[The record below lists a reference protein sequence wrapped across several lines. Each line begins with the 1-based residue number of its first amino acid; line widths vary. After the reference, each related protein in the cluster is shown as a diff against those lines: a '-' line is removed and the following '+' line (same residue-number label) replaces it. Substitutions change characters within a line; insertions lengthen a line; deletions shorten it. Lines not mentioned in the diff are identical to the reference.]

1 MEGRGGW
8 WAEGEPKWSREGPGT
23 RGWTLIQASTPWTEA
38 ERGQPGTPMES
49 QREKALTLEK
59 LQEGISVP
67 PDTSLTCRLG
77 LQAFA
82 LEAKPLGP

>member
-1 MEGRGGW
+1 
-8 WAEGEPKWSREGPGT
+8 
-23 RGWTLIQASTPWTEA
+23 
-38 ERGQPGTPMES
+38 MES